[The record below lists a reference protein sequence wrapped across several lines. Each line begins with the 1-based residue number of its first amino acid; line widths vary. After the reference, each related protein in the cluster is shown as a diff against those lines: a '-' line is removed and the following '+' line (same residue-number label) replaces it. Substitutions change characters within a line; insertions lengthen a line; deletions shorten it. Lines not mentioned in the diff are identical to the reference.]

1 VNRQAH
7 PDGAKRQARQVYQ
20 QHGAHQAAVVTGIP
34 ARTIR
39 RWARL
44 EQWPRTPATSQQP
57 DQRLRLV
64 SADAQPAPVKTASP
78 GRPRLAMRLR
88 EELWA
93 QLDQLRAYREG
104 RRARDA
110 RDTAIVVGIL
120 TDKLLLLE
128 RPGDGSG
135 GLVDPAT
142 AVARIGELIDVAEQ
156 RAAGDG

>member
-7 PDGAKRQARQVYQ
+7 PDALKRQARQVYA
-20 QHGAHQAAVVTGIP
+20 QHGAHQAAAVTGIP

-44 EQWPRTPATSQQP
+44 EQWPRKPATSQQP
-57 DQRLRLV
+57 DQRLRV
-64 SADAQPAPVKTASP
+64 VDARVQPAPVKTPAP

-104 RRARDA
+104 RRPRDA
-110 RDTAIVVGIL
+110 KDTAVVVGIL
-120 TDKLLLLE
+120 LDKLLILE
-128 RPGDGSG
+128 RPGEGAGPVSAE
-135 GLVDPAT
+135 VAI
-142 AVARIGELIDVAEQ
+142 ARIGELIDVAEQ